1 MQRMI
6 IDCDPGH
13 DDAIALILAHRH
25 AEVIGLTAVA
35 GNAPLNATAANAL
48 AVAAVLGVDTPV
60 YAGANTSLLGVAR
73 DARIVHGESGL
84 GGVSLPSHDKK
95 LAEDHAVDFLLE
107 ASDPDTW
114 IVAIGPLTNIAL
126 AIARDPTWPS
136 RIAGISIMGG
146 STDNGNVT
154 ATAEFNIHA
163 DPEAA
168 ARVFR
173 TNTRLIMCGL
183 NLTHQLPVDDTVLG
197 RVQQI
202 DTPAG
207 KLATESFTF
216 LLDRLESLTG
226 ARKASLHDPC
236 AVLAVTHP
244 ELLETTPCAVTVELA
259 GEHTRGMTVV
269 DRRPRST
276 LEANVEVGIGLASEP
291 AMNLVIDALALPLE

>member
-1 MQRMI
+1 MHRMI

-25 AEVIGLTAVA
+25 ADVVGITAVA
-35 GNAPLNATAANAL
+35 GNAPLDATAANAL
-48 AVAAVLGVDTPV
+48 AVTAVLGVDTPV
-60 YAGANTSLLGVAR
+60 VAGADTSLLGVAR

-84 GGVSLPSHDKK
+84 GGVNLPDHDRA
-95 LAEDHAVDFLLE
+95 LAEGDAVDFLLE

-114 IVAIGPLTNIAL
+114 IVAIGPLTNVAL
-126 AIARDPTWPS
+126 AIARDPTWPK

-154 ATAEFNIHA
+154 ATAEFNIYA

-173 TNTRLIMCGL
+173 SDTRLIMCGL
-183 NLTHQLPVDDTVLG
+183 NLTHQLPVDDAVLG
-197 RVQQI
+197 RVQHI
-202 DTPAG
+202 DTPAA
-207 KLATESFTF
+207 KLAAESFTF
-216 LLDRLESLTG
+216 LLDRLDSLTG
-226 ARKASLHDPC
+226 TRRASLHDPC

-244 ELLETTPCAVTVELA
+244 QLLDTESCAVTVELA

-269 DRRPRST
+269 DRRSRSGI
-276 LEANVEVGIGLASEP
+276 EPNVEVGVRLASEE
-291 AMNLVIDALALPLE
+291 AMALVLDALARE

>member
-1 MQRMI
+1 MRMI

-25 AEVIGLTAVA
+25 AEVVGITAVA
-35 GNAPLNATAANAL
+35 GNAPLAATQANAL
-48 AVAAVLGVDTPV
+48 AVTAVLGVDTPV
-60 YAGANTSLLGVAR
+60 YAGADTSLLGVAR

-84 GGVSLPSHDKK
+84 GGVSLPSHDRA
-95 LAEDHAVDFLLE
+95 LAAGHAVDFLLE
-107 ASDPDTW
+107 ASDSETW

-126 AIARDPTWPS
+126 AIARDPSWPR

-146 STDNGNVT
+146 SADNGNVT

-173 TNTRLIMCGL
+173 CGAPLIMSGL
-183 NLTHQLPVDDTVLG
+183 NLTHQLPVDDAVLT
-197 RVQQI
+197 RVRQI
-202 DTPAG
+202 DTAAG
-207 KLATESFTF
+207 RLASESFAF

-226 ARKASLHDPC
+226 SRRASLHDPC

-244 ELLETTPCAVTVELA
+244 HLVETLPCAVAVELA

-269 DRRPRST
+269 DRRSRSGV
-276 LEANVEVGIGLASEP
+276 EPNVDVGLRLASEE
-291 AMNLVIDALALPLE
+291 AMALVEDALAQT

>member
-1 MQRMI
+1 MHRMI

-25 AEVIGLTAVA
+25 ADVVGITAVA
-35 GNAPLNATAANAL
+35 GNAPLDATAANAL
-48 AVAAVLGVDTPV
+48 AVTAVLGVDTPV
-60 YAGANTSLLGVAR
+60 YTGADTSLLGVAR

-84 GGVSLPSHDKK
+84 GGVTLPGHDRA
-95 LAEDHAVDFLLE
+95 LAEGHAVDFLLE

-126 AIARDPTWPS
+126 AIARDPTWPK

-154 ATAEFNIHA
+154 ATAEFNIYA

-173 TNTRLIMCGL
+173 CGAPLIMCGL
-183 NLTHQLPVDDTVLG
+183 NLTHQLPVDDAVLG
-197 RVQQI
+197 RVRQI

-207 KLATESFTF
+207 TLATESFTF
-216 LLDRLESLTG
+216 LLDRLDSLTG
-226 ARKASLHDPC
+226 TRRASLHDPC

-244 ELLETTPCAVTVELA
+244 GLLDTESCAVTVELA

-269 DRRPRST
+269 DRRSRSGI
-276 LEANVEVGIGLASEP
+276 EPNVEVGVRLASEE
-291 AMNLVIDALALPLE
+291 AMALVLDALARE